1 MRMTGIALSSVI
13 VASVAFVTAP
23 APAAYAQV
31 PVPPIA
37 FNQPNSK
44 PELAGTAQVSF
55 VNPDGSGIQP
65 RPLDNT
71 LVDPQEPIWTKDGQR
86 LAATATTVGGS
97 AQKNVFGFNPDGTGI
112 RAITN
117 LTTPTIPCG
126 SFTKPWV
133 IAGKAYSRDGQKL
146 VYSIYEVCRDA
157 QLMQH
162 STWEL
167 VVNDVASG
175 QQTAIIGGGHFDAY
189 QGVGLD
195 WSPNSDTV
203 VVPLSTADPSN
214 LAPVTALFSGPP
226 TDNALGIDSHG
237 SYKQITSPP
246 GSLSYTSY
254 DLEPA
259 ISPDGLHVAFVRFVT
274 NVFTNASTASLMT
287 VDISGA
293 NEKVLTVLNQEI
305 VTHIG
310 WSPDGAKLVF
320 DRGTLGLIP
329 NIGSR
334 GLWVIN
340 ANGSGL
346 TQIVS
351 TSAWSP
357 SWASAPALERVAVL
371 PALSNGAYGG
381 YLTTAYIENLGQAP
395 AVVRIEYS
403 DGSGNRVGTG
413 DVTTNLAPHAVWTV
427 RQNNGHSFPPG
438 GAGSAIISSSQPIA
452 AFVNEFPS
460 GTGDATSYTA
470 IPVAGTGATLYAPA
484 IANNAY
490 GGYTTGIGLLNMGDT
505 PTNVTITYRD
515 ANGSSVKVAGVAGL
529 AAHGYIGL
537 YSGDPALGLPSGF
550 AGTATL
556 TSEGQPLAAVVN
568 EVGPGGQFSSYDAV
582 AGGSGTLIAPT
593 ALNHAYGGYYTAVG
607 VQDVGGAAGTVT
619 ISYYDQAGVKVKT
632 VGPLPLAAN
641 GYLPIYQGDATV
653 GPPPS
658 NDGYTAVL
666 SSTDPVAAIVNEVGP
681 ASGAAQQST
690 AYNTFARGTPSANLP
705 LVESAGPDGW
715 STGLGI
721 MNTGAMGA
729 TVTVTYFDTAT
740 GAPIGTPQSKV
751 LPMGAFWGVYQPTGG
766 LPTGSRA
773 SAIVTASGSTVAV
786 ICNEQNATSFMS
798 YDGQ

>member
-1 MRMTGIALSSVI
+1 MRLTGMALSSVI

-23 APAAYAQV
+23 APAVHAQV

-37 FNQPNSK
+37 FNQPNAK
-44 PELAGTAQVSF
+44 PALAGTAQVSF

-71 LVDPQEPIWTKDGQR
+71 LVDPQEPIWTKDGQQ

-112 RAITN
+112 RAITS
-117 LTTPTIPCG
+117 LTQPSIPCG
-126 SFTKPWV
+126 IYTKPWV
-133 IAGKAYSRDGQKL
+133 ISGKAFSGNGQSL
-146 VYSIYEVCRDA
+146 VYAIYESCKDA
-157 QLMQH
+157 LQTQH
-162 STWEL
+162 SSWEL
-167 VVNDVASG
+167 VVNDVASA
-175 QQTAIIGGGHFDAY
+175 QPTAIIGGGSFDAY

-195 WSPNSDTV
+195 WSPVADTV
-203 VVPLSTADPSN
+203 VVPLATNDPRT
-214 LAPVTALFSGPP
+214 LAPVTALFAGPP
-226 TDNALGIDSHG
+226 TAG
-237 SYKQITSPP
+237 SLATYGQITAPP
-246 GSLSYTSY
+246 GAIGFTTY

-259 ISPDGLHVAFVRFVT
+259 ISRDGLHVAFVRYVT
-274 NVFTNASTASLMT
+274 NVFSNTETASLMT
-287 VDISGA
+287 VDINGS
-293 NEKVLTVLNQEI
+293 NPQVLKTFSQELI
-305 VTHIG
+305 THIG
-310 WSPDGAKLVF
+310 WSPEGSRLVF
-320 DRGTLGLIP
+320 DRGTLTGLLP
-329 NIGSR
+329 NIGAL

-340 ANGSGL
+340 ADKTGL
-346 TQIVS
+346 TQIVN

-357 SWASAPALERVAVL
+357 SWAPAPVLERVAVL

-395 AVVRIEYS
+395 AVIRIDYS

-413 DVTTNLAPHAVWTV
+413 DVITNLARHAVWTV

-515 ANGSSVKVAGVAGL
+515 ANGSPVKVAGVAGL

-582 AGGSGTLIAPT
+582 SGGSGILIAPT
-593 ALNHAYGGYYTAVG
+593 ALNHAFGGYYTAVG
-607 VQDVGGAAGTVT
+607 VQDVGGAAGTVS
-619 ISYYDQAGVKVKT
+619 ISYYDQAGAKVKT
-632 VGPLPLAAN
+632 VGPLALAAN
-641 GYLPIYQGDATV
+641 GYLPIYQADATL

-658 NDGYTAVL
+658 NEGYTAVL

-681 ASGAAQQST
+681 ASGEAQQST
-690 AYNTFARGTPSANLP
+690 AYNTFTRGTPSANLP
-705 LVESAGPDGW
+705 LVESAGADGW

-729 TVTVTYFDTAT
+729 TVTVSYFDTAT

-751 LPMGAFWGVYQPTGG
+751 LPMGAFWGVYQPSAG
-766 LPTGSRA
+766 LPAGDRA

-798 YDGQ
+798 YGGQ